1 MRIGVSIPCNR
12 RAETLMGSQP
22 HVTLAQALEVFRL
35 STETVM
41 SGPAFS
47 TIRSDNVTLI
57 WFNRDTMAIAMLLR
71 KLVREPHQLLSGYLI
86 MSGFRHRVVNRTSE
100 EDNRTRVESCR
111 VTRTQFDVSR

>member
-1 MRIGVSIPCNR
+1 
-12 RAETLMGSQP
+12 MGSQP

-71 KLVREPHQLLSGYLI
+71 KLVRKKKSLINFLSGYLI